1 MTPQELFNHK
11 KRLSAIADEATSG
24 MLMLDDPETDEKTK
38 EIILLTLESI
48 ELHIQVIKIGLGVTE
63 EERP

>member
-24 MLMLDDPETDEKTK
+24 MLMLEEPESEEKTK
-38 EIILLTLESI
+38 EIIMLTLESI
-48 ELHIQVIKIGLGVTE
+48 ELHIQVIKIGLGITE
-63 EERP
+63 EEKP